1 MAKSLEIVDLPGEG
15 QVQLRWT
22 DGDLQET
29 APPVTF
35 QLPLN
40 HSDQSEIGWYF
51 RSFLQDPFGPSRTR
65 ADAVEERLRNLGRL
79 LFEVVFRG
87 SPEAGA
93 AFSRAGSEG
102 LSECQL
108 AIVSDRPEF
117 LSLPWE
123 LMNDPEAG
131 YVASSMASVVR
142 RISQRPLAVFD
153 AELSTS
159 QFNVL
164 LVSPMPDTG
173 SISQS
178 VGASGDVPANPG
190 KMSWEALKALES
202 LDVEVE
208 LSYLRPASL
217 DALTEHLSERRGHY
231 HLVHL
236 DAVVCDGSGQ
246 LLLEGPNG
254 GRQSAAPGKLGEILA
269 QAKIPVVML
278 NAADDNTSGGTAT
291 WSTVGA
297 QLTEAGVPQAVL
309 VPHALPPAGREIF
322 VSNFVRESVQGKDAA
337 AAAALARN
345 ALMGQPQ
352 RMSSAGRVV
361 FWDWI
366 LPSVYQSAEYAPV
379 AIEVERPD
387 PLAPP
392 NLQPEAQREDTI
404 PQGGPHGLLGR
415 QTEIAQLERLLRDNR
430 VVLMAGNTGVGKTE
444 LALGFAR
451 WVQNTRERPGGV
463 FYTTFEVGAGL
474 ERIVHEIGSTIIGLP
489 FADMPRQQQR
499 EWVVEYLQ
507 EHSSLL
513 IWDSVESIAG
523 FPEQDAN
530 ALLEPSEREDLNT
543 FVNELSQGGNSS
555 VLLVSRKSSESWLS
569 APYTTYPLTGLSKY
583 DRLEFAWELQD
594 KSGLHE
600 SITPERAGAHLGAD
614 YLRLLDLIEGHPL
627 AMRIAI
633 PELKEI
639 PASVIVD
646 ELRSGIDTLE
656 GSSLEDGRD
665 PFLTALMEHSFS
677 RMSRR
682 SRVHLPFLALFQRR
696 IMMDVLTHIT
706 QERAYRTA
714 MGEELGWGACRTLLR
729 SALASGFLDPVTPSV
744 YQIHPALPWFY
755 GRKLGSQSSG
765 QVIRQLEEEFVRV
778 YADTADYFMETL
790 YENQDAGA
798 TAVLAEEGNIT
809 QALGLALE
817 AGQWEDVQV
826 LVQPLAQVYRMQ
838 KRYPELR
845 RLRRQLLDVIA
856 PEGLGAEEA
865 QAKGAIE
872 LWLYLLG
879 TEASEATETL
889 DFDHAGDLNQQ
900 LLEYFDSTVEGATDP
915 RTAAVY
921 HQMGVAEQHRW
932 NLEEA
937 EELFQ
942 RSLRIL
948 EDTEEEEAKAD
959 DYFGIGQIRQYQRRY
974 TEAKDWFQRALAIHQ
989 RIGDA
994 EEMVKDYRAL
1004 GLAAQYKF
1012 EYEEAESWYQQ
1023 ARAILEENRDEENV
1037 VLVFHEL
1044 GTVYH
1049 ARYLFEQA
1057 ESWYQQALHLSDR
1070 LGMQNQM
1077 AIEFHHLGLLCQAR
1091 GMFYEDAEEWFELA
1105 LEQREQLGDRRGAG
1119 DECRHLGL
1127 LLHEYEQ
1134 YDKAEQ
1140 WYRRALEAFEEVRS
1154 LDRIART
1161 YGQLGKLAEDRNDL
1175 PGALEWAARTFQ
1187 LAVNHNLPVLPQV
1200 KAHLGSLRD
1209 KYGEGEFT
1217 TWWQGFTGGDPPEDL
1232 DPGALPNL

>member
-1 MAKSLEIVDLPGEG
+1 MAKSLEIVDLPDTG
-15 QVQLRWT
+15 QVQLAWT
-22 DGDLQET
+22 DGDSQGT
-29 APPVTF
+29 APPSAF
-35 QLPLN
+35 QMPL
-40 HSDQSEIGWYF
+40 DDAGQAEIGWYF
-51 RSFLQDPFGPSRTR
+51 RRFLQDPFGPSKSR
-65 ADAVEERLRNLGRL
+65 AAAVEERLRNLGRL
-79 LFEVVFRG
+79 LFEMVFRG
-87 SPEAGA
+87 SPEAEA
-93 AFSRAGSEG
+93 AFSQADSEG
-102 LSECQL
+102 LSEWQL
-108 AIVSDRPEF
+108 AIVSEQPEF
-117 LSLPWE
+117 LALPWE

-131 YVASSMASVVR
+131 YVTSRMASVVR
-142 RISQRPLAVFD
+142 RASQGPIAAFE
-153 AELSTS
+153 AELSNS

-164 LVSPMPDTG
+164 LVAPTLAAGGAP
-173 SISQS
+173 QS
-178 VGASGDVPANPG
+178 NEATNDAPENPG
-190 KMSWEALKALES
+190 NMSREALKALES

-217 DALTEHLSERRGHY
+217 DALMEHLDERRGHY

-236 DAVVCDGSGQ
+236 DAVVCDESGGVLFERPDGGSQ
-246 LLLEGPNG
+246 P
-254 GRQSAAPGKLGEILA
+254 APASQLGEILVRA
-269 QAKIPVVML
+269 NVPVVL
-278 NAADDNTSGGTAT
+278 INAAGVNTSGAAAT
-291 WSTVGA
+291 WSAVGV
-297 QLTEAGVPQAVL
+297 QLTGVGVPQVVV
-309 VPHALPPAGREIF
+309 VPHALPPAGRDIF
-322 VSNFVRESVQGKDAA
+322 VSNFVRESVQGKDATLATA
-337 AAAALARN
+337 AARN
-345 ALMGQPQ
+345 VLMGQPQ
-352 RMSSAGRVV
+352 RMSSAGSVV
-361 FWDWI
+361 YWDWI
-366 LPSVYQSAEYAPV
+366 LPSVYQSAEYTPV
-379 AIEVERPD
+379 AIEVESPD

-404 PQGGPHGLLGR
+404 PQGGPYGLLGR
-415 QTEIAQLERLLRDNR
+415 QAEIARLERLLRDNR
-430 VVLMAGNTGVGKTE
+430 VALLTGNTGVGKTE

-451 WVQNTRERPGGV
+451 WAQNTGERPGGV
-463 FYTTFEVGAGL
+463 FYTTFGVGAGL
-474 ERIVHEIGSTIIGLP
+474 ERVVHEIGSTIIGLP
-489 FADMPRQQQR
+489 FADMNRQQQR
-499 EWVVEYLQ
+499 EWVLEYLW

-530 ALLEPSEREDLNT
+530 ALLEPSEREALSA
-543 FVNELSQGGNSS
+543 FVTEISQGGSSS
-555 VLLVSRKSSESWLS
+555 VLLVSRKPAESWLS
-569 APYTTYPLTGLSKY
+569 APYATYPLRGLSAY
-583 DRLEFAWELQD
+583 DRLELAWELQD

-600 SITPERAGAHLGAD
+600 SVTPERAEAHLGAD
-614 YLRLLDLIEGHPL
+614 YLRILDLVEGHPL

-633 PELKEI
+633 PMLKEV
-639 PASVIVD
+639 PASVMLT
-646 ELRSGIDTLE
+646 ELRSGMDAVT

-665 PFLTALMEHSFS
+665 SFLTAVMEYSFS

-682 SRVHLPFLALFQRR
+682 SRVHLPFLSLFQHR

-729 SALASGFLDPVTPSV
+729 SGLASGFLDPVTPSV

-755 GRKLGSQSSG
+755 GRKLGSQASG

-778 YADTADYFMETL
+778 YADTSDYFMETL

-817 AGQWEDVQV
+817 SGQWEDVQV

-856 PEGLGAEEA
+856 PDGHGAEEA
-865 QAKGAIE
+865 DAKGAIE

-889 DFDHAGDLNQQ
+889 DFDHAGDLNRR
-900 LLEYFDSTVEGATDP
+900 LLEYFDSIVEGATDP

-921 HQMGVAEQHRW
+921 HQMGAAELHRW
-932 NLEEA
+932 NLEGA

-948 EDTEEEEAKAD
+948 EETEEDEAKAD
-959 DYFGIGQIRQYQRRY
+959 NYYSIGQVRQYQRRY
-974 TEAKDWFQRALAIHQ
+974 TEAKDWYQRALAIHQ

-1004 GLAAQYKF
+1004 GLSAQYKF

-1037 VLVFHEL
+1037 VFVFHEL

-1057 ESWYQQALHLSDR
+1057 ESWYQQALHLCDR
-1070 LGMQNQM
+1070 LGMHNQM
-1077 AIEFHHLGLLCQAR
+1077 AVEFHHLGLLCQAR

-1105 LEQREQLGDRRGAG
+1105 LEKREQLGDRRGAG

-1127 LLHEYEQ
+1127 LLHEYQQ
-1134 YDKAEQ
+1134 YDKAGE
-1140 WYRRALEAFEEVRS
+1140 WYQRALEAFEEVGS
-1154 LDRIART
+1154 LDRVART
-1161 YGQLGKLAEDRNDL
+1161 YGQLGKLAEDRSDL

-1200 KAHLGSLRD
+1200 KAHLGGLRD
-1209 KYGEGEFT
+1209 KYGEEEFT
-1217 TWWQGFTGGDPPEDL
+1217 TWWRGFTGGDPPEDL
-1232 DPGALPNL
+1232 DADGLPIL